1 MLLAL
6 HRQATRSHR
15 PSMAMP
21 LAAAP
26 YRASGLVLWRK
37 ADNRKLSTSVKC
49 QKQTNSQQINARHL
63 ALKRRARRSGDH
75 HTSARNAAD
84 YSPVDA
90 GPTSRVAVGP
100 TLNRDGSR
108 RSTLSQTN
116 RTIRIHIMSTTRN
129 YLDSKPVNSSVAFE
143 LRTSS
148 ICRDSTRALAFK
160 ASIVELWGCNFSSSS
175 IRLLND
181 ASSSRSRSISALRLS
196 NRTGFQTLCA
206 RMMRP
211 LLWSRLRELH
221 LWP

>member
-1 MLLAL
+1 MQRGVSERTGRWTFLTL
-6 HRQATRSHR
+6 
-15 PSMAMP
+15 
-21 LAAAP
+21 
-26 YRASGLVLWRK
+26 
-37 ADNRKLSTSVKC
+37 
-49 QKQTNSQQINARHL
+49 
-63 ALKRRARRSGDH
+63 RSGDH
-75 HTSARNAAD
+75 HTSARDAAD

-90 GPTSRVAVGP
+90 GLTSRVAVGP
-100 TLNRDGSR
+100 TLSRDGSR

-116 RTIRIHIMSTTRN
+116 GTILIHIMSATRN

-148 ICRDSTRALAFK
+148 ICRDSTRAFAFK
-160 ASIVELWGCNFSSSS
+160 ASIVELWGCSFSSSS

-196 NRTGFQTLCA
+196 TPTGFQTLCA